1 MDREARLKYKRMK
14 IATKRAQMSKE
25 EKEAKSKE
33 NRERMARNRSQKSEE
48 EKVIIR
54 KENKE
59 RMARKREAETE
70 AKIEDRESKSSTDS
84 HYDEKQKNLYASHE
98 KKFNRLYKRRIR
110 GERSDAEHE
119 YEKIYNLLCMRKLRS
134 SRSADKH
141 LIDKHESKLCMRLLK
156 KEGRL
161 KPILKIDFREVHE
174 LDI

>member
-25 EKEAKSKE
+25 EKEAKRKE

-70 AKIEDRESKSSTDS
+70 AKIEDWESN
-84 HYDEKQKNLYASHE
+84 DEKQKNLYARHE

-134 SRSADKH
+134 FRSADKH

-161 KPILKIDFREVHE
+161 KPFLKRNFREIHE